1 MSDIESRGGRMITQ
15 LMKDIEPGTPRFEV
29 LEVARRFKTSWVE
42 LGGKLYEVRRKK
54 LYEEWGY
61 GKFDEYCDR
70 EIRIKPRT
78 ATKLTTSYAFLKNE
92 EPSVLKRDGV
102 VRPVPDVQVV
112 DMLRRAR
119 EKQALPER
127 EYSRIREMA
136 FNDAPLADVRTEMK
150 QHLPPREAPSKM
162 QVIKQLLGQ
171 ARQLADGLAAVPGI
185 PHLIVQRALA
195 LVDEIRKLVKVNGS

>member
-1 MSDIESRGGRMITQ
+1 MSEVESKAGKMIAQ
-15 LMKDIEPGTPRFEV
+15 LMKEIEPGTPRFEV

-42 LGGKLYEVRRKK
+42 LGGKLYEVRQKK
-54 LYEEWGY
+54 LYQQWGY
-61 GKFDEYCDR
+61 GQFDEYCNR

-92 EPSVLKRDGV
+92 EPAVLKRDGV

-112 DMLRRAR
+112 EMLRRAR
-119 EKQALPER
+119 KNEDLPER
-127 EYSRIREMA
+127 EYSKIKEMA
-136 FNDAPLADVRTEMK
+136 FNDVPLADVRTEMK
-150 QHLPPREAPSKM
+150 QHLPAKGAPSKG
-162 QVIKQLLGQ
+162 QVIKRLLDQ

-195 LVDEIRKLVKVNGS
+195 LVDDIRKLVKVNGP

>member
-1 MSDIESRGGRMITQ
+1 MSDVETKGEKIIAQ

-54 LYEEWGY
+54 LYEQWGY
-61 GKFDEYCDR
+61 GKFDEYCSQ

-92 EPSVLKRDGV
+92 EPSVLRRDGV
-102 VRPVPDVQVV
+102 VRPVPDIQVV

-119 EKQALPER
+119 EKEALPER
-127 EYSRIREMA
+127 EYSKIKEMA
-136 FNDAPLADVRTEMK
+136 FNDAPIADVRSQMK
-150 QHLPPREAPSKM
+150 QHQPALPAPAKG
-162 QVIKQLLGQ
+162 QVIKNLLFQ
-171 ARQLADGLAAVPGI
+171 ARKLADGLAAVPGI
-185 PHLIVQRALA
+185 PHQLVERALA
-195 LVDEIRKLVKVNGS
+195 LVDGIRKLVKENGP

>member
-1 MSDIESRGGRMITQ
+1 MSEVESKGERIIAQ

-29 LEVARRFKTSWVE
+29 LDVARRFKTSWVD

-54 LYEEWGY
+54 LYEQWGY
-61 GKFDEYCDR
+61 GKFDEYCSQ

-78 ATKLTTSYAFLKNE
+78 AAKLTTSYAFLKNE

-119 EKQALPER
+119 EKEALPER
-127 EYSRIREMA
+127 EYSKIREMA
-136 FNDAPLADVRTEMK
+136 FNDAPIADVRTEMR
-150 QHLPPREAPSKM
+150 QHLPAPKSPSKG
-162 QVIKQLLGQ
+162 QVIKHLLDQ
-171 ARQLADGLAAVPGI
+171 ARKLANGLAALEGI
-185 PHLIVQRALA
+185 PHVLVERAVA
-195 LVDEIRKLVKVNGS
+195 LVDGIRKLVKDNGP

>member
-1 MSDIESRGGRMITQ
+1 MSEIESKGERIIAQ

-29 LEVARRFKTSWVE
+29 LDVARRFKTSWVE

-54 LYEEWGY
+54 LYEQWGY
-61 GKFDEYCDR
+61 GKFDEYCNR

-92 EPSVLKRDGV
+92 DPAVLKRDGV

-119 EKQALPER
+119 ERETLPER
-127 EYSRIREMA
+127 EYSKIKEMA
-136 FNDAPLADVRTEMK
+136 FNDAPIADVRTEMR
-150 QHLPPREAPSKM
+150 QHLPAPKGPTKGR
-162 QVIKQLLGQ
+162 VIKQLLDQ
-171 ARQLADGLAAVPGI
+171 ARKLADGLAAVPGI
-185 PHLIVQRALA
+185 PHLLVQRAVA
-195 LVDEIRKLVKVNGS
+195 LVDELRKLVKVNGP

>member
-1 MSDIESRGGRMITQ
+1 MSEVESKGERIIAQ

-42 LGGKLYEVRRKK
+42 LGGKLHEVRGKK
-54 LYEEWGY
+54 LYEKWGY
-61 GKFDEYCDR
+61 GKFDEYCSQ

-78 ATKLTTSYAFLKNE
+78 AAKLTTSYAFLKNE

-119 EKQALPER
+119 
-127 EYSRIREMA
+127 
-136 FNDAPLADVRTEMK
+136 
-150 QHLPPREAPSKM
+150 
-162 QVIKQLLGQ
+162 
-171 ARQLADGLAAVPGI
+171 
-185 PHLIVQRALA
+185 
-195 LVDEIRKLVKVNGS
+195 